1 MKFSIEDKLV
11 HVGSEAV
18 QYYPPIPFINLRIG
32 LLHYYETYS
41 IIRGKANFPYFK
53 INGAEH
59 VLESERTHSYIS
71 KYFITITSIHS
82 FYEHL
87 LNNVLDSGKL
97 QLSYIQGR
105 EQDDFVALLAGKHEV
120 IKIGGKTL
128 DYNVKLKR
136 LALMYKLEE
145 SIPLELRLSEAY
157 KFLLNHIN
165 TLEMLALLRNDIV
178 HKGDRTL
185 LRYDFECFMVNK
197 IIPLLVDTLTLLAK
211 SKVYI
216 QKALYCKLN
225 VLEELR
231 KLTLPFEVKDIIYSE
246 INEKLKHIN
255 HLKELGRASFSN
267 PLWMKADAISDEHWK
282 NIKSQHND
290 SIVFEAMQ
298 QAEKLLGISGY
309 FFSELLPLLR
319 R

>member
-1 MKFSIEDKLV
+1 
-11 HVGSEAV
+11 
-18 QYYPPIPFINLRIG
+18 
-32 LLHYYETYS
+32 
-41 IIRGKANFPYFK
+41 
-53 INGAEH
+53 
-59 VLESERTHSYIS
+59 
-71 KYFITITSIHS
+71 
-82 FYEHL
+82 
-87 LNNVLDSGKL
+87 
-97 QLSYIQGR
+97 
-105 EQDDFVALLAGKHEV
+105 
-120 IKIGGKTL
+120 
-128 DYNVKLKR
+128 
-136 LALMYKLEE
+136 
-145 SIPLELRLSEAY
+145 
-157 KFLLNHIN
+157 
-165 TLEMLALLRNDIV
+165 
-178 HKGDRTL
+178 
-185 LRYDFECFMVNK
+185 MVNK

-309 FFSELLPLLR
+309 FFQNCCPCCGAETFVMYDLNFYKQTNISRVETGKCTLCSYSINVMLGEPSKYKILFNSIFIDPEI
-319 R
+319 